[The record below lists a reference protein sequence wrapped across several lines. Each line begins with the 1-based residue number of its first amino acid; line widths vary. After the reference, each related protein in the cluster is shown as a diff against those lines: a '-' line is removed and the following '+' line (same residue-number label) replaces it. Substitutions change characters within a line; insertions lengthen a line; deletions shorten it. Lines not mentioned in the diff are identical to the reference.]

1 MSKQF
6 KFTDIEASYYDILP
20 EEYWEAT
27 RLAEECEECN
37 VNDFAPT
44 LTEKDVERL
53 DELLEL
59 YYGNLEQARKNKSI
73 VGNYLPEYQK
83 EAIKRIDQATDII
96 WKLISEEADSIVEL
110 DYHSLA
116 VFAEEQIER
125 ENKQYKKDLM
135 DDFNYNF
142 RRK

>member
-1 MSKQF
+1 MSK
-6 KFTDIEASYYDILP
+6 KIRFTDIEAAYYDILP
-20 EEYWEAT
+20 EEYWHAT
-27 RLAEECEECN
+27 RLASECEECN
-37 VNDFAPT
+37 VDDFAAT

-73 VGNYLPEYQK
+73 TGNYLPQFRD
-83 EAIKRIDQATDII
+83 EANKKIDQATDII
-96 WKLISEEADSIVEL
+96 WELISQEADGIVAL
-110 DYHSLA
+110 DYQSLEQ
-116 VFAEEQIER
+116 FAEEQIER

-135 DDFNYNF
+135 DDFRYNF